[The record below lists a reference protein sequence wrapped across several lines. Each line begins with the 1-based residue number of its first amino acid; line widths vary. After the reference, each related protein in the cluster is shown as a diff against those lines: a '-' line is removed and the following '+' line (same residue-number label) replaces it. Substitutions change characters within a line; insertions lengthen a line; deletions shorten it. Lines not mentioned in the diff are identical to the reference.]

1 VRERG
6 LHLARGQRAA
16 ISHLPQHGLDEAWVF
31 GVDLTHASPRLGL
44 RSPHPTGEQRPGRG
58 RDEGR
63 LVRPVFDETTRRGV
77 AHPIQ
82 RLAVIGAEAAEERQ
96 VMTAR
101 HDVDAVDLDDA
112 EPVNDA
118 AQVPGANRAG
128 CGTRR
133 GQPLSGQ
140 RDPPGLRS
148 SQLTHRSPRGTPPAG
163 MPPLNRPVAGE

>member
-1 VRERG
+1 MPP
-6 LHLARGQRAA
+6 HASDSAARIRPANSGQVAGATRAA
-16 ISHLPQHGLDEAWVF
+16 SCAQYS
-31 GVDLTHASPRLGL
+31 T
-44 RSPHPTGEQRPGRG
+44 
-58 RDEGR
+58 
-63 LVRPVFDETTRRGV
+63 TTRRGV

-128 CGTRR
+128 CGR
-133 GQPLSGQ
+133 GAVNP
-140 RDPPGLRS
+140 
-148 SQLTHRSPRGTPPAG
+148 
-163 MPPLNRPVAGE
+163 